1 MKKNVS
7 ITVSGEKL
15 SALEMYLVQKNTTL
29 VAELEKFTEQLYMK
43 YVPQNVRDYID
54 LMSSQKSDRKEN
66 RRTKFETPV
75 SGSDV

>member
-7 ITVSGEKL
+7 IGVSGEKL

-29 VAELEKFTEQLYMK
+29 TAELEKFMEQLYMK
-43 YVPQNVRDYID
+43 HVPQNVRDYID

-66 RRTKFETPV
+66 RRTKSETSV
-75 SGSDV
+75 SDSDV

>member
-29 VAELEKFTEQLYMK
+29 AAELEKFTEQLYM
-43 YVPQNVRDYID
+43 YHVPQNVREYID

-66 RRTKFETPV
+66 RRTKSETPV
-75 SGSDV
+75 SGSDI

>member
-29 VAELEKFTEQLYMK
+29 VAELEKFTEHLYMK

-66 RRTKFETPV
+66 RHIKSETSV
-75 SGSDV
+75 SDSDV

>member
-29 VAELEKFTEQLYMK
+29 VAELEKFTEQL
-43 YVPQNVRDYID
+43 
-54 LMSSQKSDRKEN
+54 
-66 RRTKFETPV
+66 
-75 SGSDV
+75 

>member
-29 VAELEKFTEQLYMK
+29 TAELEKFMEQLYMK
-43 YVPQNVRDYID
+43 HVPQNVRDYID

-66 RRTKFETPV
+66 RRTKSETPV
-75 SGSDV
+75 SSSDV

>member
-29 VAELEKFTEQLYMK
+29 AAELEKFTEQLYMK
-43 YVPQNVRDYID
+43 HVPQND

-66 RRTKFETPV
+66 RRTKSETPV
-75 SGSDV
+75 SNSDV

>member
-7 ITVSGEKL
+7 IAVSGEKL

-29 VAELEKFTEQLYMK
+29 TAELEKFMEQLYMK
-43 YVPQNVRDYID
+43 HVPQNVRDYID

-66 RRTKFETPV
+66 RRTKSETPV
-75 SGSDV
+75 SSSDV

>member
-7 ITVSGEKL
+7 ITVSSEKL

-29 VAELEKFTEQLYMK
+29 AAELEKFTEQLYMK
-43 YVPQNVRDYID
+43 HVPQNVRDYID

-66 RRTKFETPV
+66 RRTKSETLVPN
-75 SGSDV
+75 SDV

>member
-7 ITVSGEKL
+7 IMVSGEKL

-29 VAELEKFTEQLYMK
+29 AAELEKFTEQLYVK
-43 YVPQNVRDYID
+43 HVPQNVRDYID

-66 RRTKFETPV
+66 RHTKSETPV

>member
-7 ITVSGEKL
+7 IAVSSEKL

-29 VAELEKFTEQLYMK
+29 AAELEKFTEQLYMK
-43 YVPQNVRDYID
+43 HVPQNVRDYID

-66 RRTKFETPV
+66 RPTKSETPV
-75 SGSDV
+75 SNSDV

>member
-29 VAELEKFTEQLYMK
+29 TAELEKFTEQLYMK
-43 YVPQNVRDYID
+43 QVPQNVRDYID

-66 RRTKFETPV
+66 RRTKSETPV

>member
-7 ITVSGEKL
+7 IGVSGEKL

-29 VAELEKFTEQLYMK
+29 TAELEKFMEQLYMK
-43 YVPQNVRDYID
+43 HVPQNVRDYID

-66 RRTKFETPV
+66 RRTKSETPV
-75 SGSDV
+75 SSSDV

>member
-66 RRTKFETPV
+66 RRIKSETSV
-75 SGSDV
+75 SDSDV

>member
-7 ITVSGEKL
+7 IGVSGEKL

-29 VAELEKFTEQLYMK
+29 TAELEKFMEQLYMK
-43 YVPQNVRDYID
+43 HVPQNVRDYID

-66 RRTKFETPV
+66 RRTKSETPV
-75 SGSDV
+75 SDSDV

>member
-7 ITVSGEKL
+7 ITVSSEKL

-29 VAELEKFTEQLYMK
+29 ATELEKFTEQLYMK
-43 YVPQNVRDYID
+43 HVPQNVRDYID

-66 RRTKFETPV
+66 RHTKSETPV
-75 SGSDV
+75 PGSDV